1 MLEKIKNRIL
11 NYFKT
16 KKLFS
21 IITDFLFVILVI
33 LLLTPTTRKPVS
45 AFMIRMVSFPP
56 SSLKTSERFTISPE
70 ARQWEFRELS
80 GKTVRF
86 DQLLDK
92 PVFVNFW
99 ATWCPP
105 CNAELPGI
113 HDLYEQYKNKVNFVF
128 LSDEAPGTIRT
139 FILKHQYED
148 MPFYRY
154 NGVPKDFSSNSIPA
168 TFIISREGKVV
179 LEKRGAARWD
189 SDRVK
194 TLLNKLLN
202 DASQ

>member
-11 NYFKT
+11 NYFKK

-21 IITDFLFVILVI
+21 IITDFLFVILVV
-33 LLLTPTTRKPVS
+33 LLLIPTTRKPVS

-56 SSLKTSERFTISPE
+56 SSLKASDRFTVSPE
-70 ARQWEFRELS
+70 VRQWEISDLS

-128 LSDEAPGTIRT
+128 LSDEAPGIIKA
-139 FILKHQYED
+139 FILNHQYQD

-154 NGVPKDFSSNSIPA
+154 NGVPKDFFSNSIPA

-202 DASQ
+202 DATK

>member
-21 IITDFLFVILVI
+21 IITDFLFVALVV
-33 LLLTPTTRKPVS
+33 LLLIPTTRKPVS
-45 AFMIRMVSFPP
+45 AFIIRMVSFPP
-56 SSLKTSERFTISPE
+56 SSLNKSEQFTVSPQ
-70 ARQWEFRELS
+70 AKQWEISNLS
-80 GKTVRF
+80 GKTLQF

-128 LSDEAPGTIRT
+128 LSNEAPGTIQS
-139 FILKHQYED
+139 FILKHQYQD

-154 NGVPKDFSSNSIPA
+154 DGIPKDFFSNSIPV
-168 TFIISREGKVV
+168 TFIISREGEVV

-189 SDRVK
+189 SDKVK
-194 TLLNKLLN
+194 TLLNKLIN
-202 DASQ
+202 ETSR

>member
-11 NYFKT
+11 QYFRT

-21 IITDFLFVILVI
+21 IITDFLFVILVV
-33 LLLTPTTRKPVS
+33 LLLIPTTRKPVS
-45 AFMIRMVSFPP
+45 AYLIRLISFPP
-56 SSLKTSERFTISPE
+56 SSLSQSKQFAIQPQT
-70 ARQWEFRELS
+70 RQWEISSLS

-113 HDLYEQYKNKVNFVF
+113 HDLYEQYKGKVNFVF
-128 LSDEAPGTIRT
+128 LSNENPAVITD
-139 FILKHQYED
+139 FISKHQYGD

-154 NGVPKDFSSNSIPA
+154 TGVPSDFFSNSIPA
-168 TFIISREGKVV
+168 TFILSPQGKVV
-179 LEKRGAARWD
+179 LEKKGAARWD

-194 TLLNKLLN
+194 TLLNKLLDN
-202 DASQ
+202 NQQ

>member
-1 MLEKIKNRIL
+1 MLEKIKSRIL
-11 NYFKT
+11 HYFKT
-16 KKLFS
+16 KKPFT
-21 IITDFLFVILVI
+21 IITDFAFVILVV
-33 LLLTPTTRKPVS
+33 LLLIPTTRKPVS
-45 AFMIRMVSFPP
+45 AFMIRLVSFPP
-56 SSLKTSERFTISPE
+56 STLKTSQQFAISQ
-70 ARQWEFRELS
+70 AAKQWEISELS
-80 GKTVRF
+80 GKTVLLG
-86 DQLLDK
+86 QLLDK

-113 HDLYEQYKNKVNFVF
+113 HDLYEEYKNKVNFVF
-128 LSDEAPGTIRT
+128 LSDEAPGTIKT

-154 NGVPKDFSSNSIPA
+154 QGVPKDFYSNTIPS
-168 TFIISREGKVV
+168 TFIISQKGEVV
-179 LEKRGAARWD
+179 LEKKGAARWD

>member
-1 MLEKIKNRIL
+1 MLEKIKSRIL
-11 NYFKT
+11 HYFNHT
-16 KKLFS
+16 KPFS
-21 IITDFLFVILVI
+21 LVTDILFVVLAV
-33 LLLTPTTRKPVS
+33 LLLIPTTRKPVS
-45 AFMIRMVSFPP
+45 AFMIRIVSFPP
-56 SSLKTSERFTISPE
+56 SALKASARFTISSQ
-70 ARQWEFRELS
+70 AKQWEISDLS

-113 HDLYEQYKNKVNFVF
+113 HNLYEQYKNKVNFVF
-128 LSDEAPGTIRT
+128 LSDEAPNTIGT
-139 FILKHQYED
+139 FISKHQYQD

-154 NGVPKDFSSNSIPA
+154 NRVPSDFSSSSIPT

-179 LEKRGAARWD
+179 LEKKGAARWD
-189 SDRVK
+189 SERVK

-202 DASQ
+202 ETSQ